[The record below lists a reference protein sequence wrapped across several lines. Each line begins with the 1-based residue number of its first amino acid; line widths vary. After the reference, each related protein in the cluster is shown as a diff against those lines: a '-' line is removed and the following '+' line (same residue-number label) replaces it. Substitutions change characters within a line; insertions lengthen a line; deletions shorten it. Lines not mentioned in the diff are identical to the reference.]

1 MDDERKNRYGDKINF
16 IIERTEGIPRT
27 NFDDDII
34 RDAAFYK
41 IQTAIECVTDIVAM
55 LVRDMGKD
63 VGDDYHNL
71 EILKDK
77 NIIDEEMYEKLKK
90 LNGMRNIIVHRYN
103 KIEEDLIFNNIDEIR
118 KNILNFIEISSFH
131 SHISK
136 ISHF

>member
-77 NIIDEEMYEKLKK
+77 DIIDEEMYEKLKK

-118 KNILNFIEISSFH
+118 KNILNFIEIAENV
-131 SHISK
+131 INR
-136 ISHF
+136 